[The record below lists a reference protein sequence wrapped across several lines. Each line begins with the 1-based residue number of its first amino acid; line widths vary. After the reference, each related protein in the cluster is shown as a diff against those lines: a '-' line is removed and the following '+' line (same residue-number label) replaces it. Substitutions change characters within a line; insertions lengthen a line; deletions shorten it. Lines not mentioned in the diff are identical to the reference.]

1 MTTHFKRQTNIPF
14 VLLILF
20 TLAAGRVSAQ
30 SERHVSYD
38 VSFPNAIHHEA
49 RITVTLNG
57 ITNDPVVFWMSRS
70 SPGRYALHEF
80 AKNVYDVS
88 AVDDQ
93 GHSLEITRP
102 NPYTW
107 AIHGSNGTVHV
118 TYTLYGDHADGT
130 YVGIDQTHAHLNMP
144 AAFMWAVGFDDAP
157 IRVQFHI
164 PQDSSWKIATQ
175 LEPTSSPTTFTA
187 PNLQYFM
194 DSPTELSDFTTR
206 SWQEKS
212 GDKTYTMRL
221 DMHFQGTEK
230 EATRFADMVKHIVNE
245 EKGVF
250 GELAPYDYGTY
261 TFIADY
267 LPWVY
272 GDGMEHRNSTILTSS
287 QPLATNMTGDLS
299 AVAHEFFHSWNME
312 RLRAQSIEPFDFTR
326 ANMSKEL
333 WFGEGFTSYYD
344 KLILRRAGY
353 LNNTA
358 WARRMGYY
366 LSFVINSPGRQINN
380 LVQMSEQAP
389 FEDAATS
396 IDARNNS
403 NTFISYYTWGSAL
416 GLGLDLTLRTK
427 FNTTLDDY
435 MKTMWQKF
443 GKPEHPYTMNNLEQT
458 LGEVTKDT
466 AFAHHFFDTYIRGN
480 EVLDYKEL
488 LSNAGFLLRK
498 TYPNKAVLEF
508 GRDKLQFTNGTAIVT
523 RNTTTGS
530 PLYQSGIDRGD
541 VITEID
547 GHPVENEDY
556 WDAFLSE
563 HQPGDRVNISYLARG
578 KHYTT
583 TITLASNPAM
593 ELVPFEDAGMKVSKS
608 MREFRDKWFGS
619 KQ

>member
-1 MTTHFKRQTNIPF
+1 MTTHFKRQNNISF
-14 VLLILF
+14 VLLIFF

-107 AIHGSNGTVHV
+107 AIHGSGGTVHV

-130 YVGIDQTHAHLNMP
+130 YVGIDRTHAHLNMP

-164 PQDSSWKIATQ
+164 PQDSGWKIATQ
-175 LEPTSSPTTFTA
+175 LEPTSNPTTFTA

-206 SWQEKS
+206 TWQEKS
-212 GDKTYTMRL
+212 GDKSYTMRL

-230 EATRFADMVKHIVNE
+230 EATQFADMVKHVVNE

-287 QPLATNMTGDLS
+287 QPLATNMIGDLS

-353 LNNTA
+353 LNNAA

-366 LSFVINSPGRQINN
+366 LSFVTNSPGKQINS

-427 FNTTLDDY
+427 YNTTLDDY
-435 MKTMWQKF
+435 MKTMWQKY

-466 AFAHHFFDTYIRGN
+466 AFAHHFFEAYIRGN
-480 EVLDYKEL
+480 EILDYKEL

-547 GHPVENEDY
+547 GQPLENEDY
-556 WDAFLSE
+556 WNAFLSE

-578 KHYTT
+578 KRFTT
-583 TITLASNPAM
+583 TITLASDPAL
-593 ELVPFEDAGMKVSKS
+593 ELVPYEDAGMKVSKS
-608 MREFRDKWFGS
+608 MREFRDKWLGS